1 LALGAD
7 IAMHATTKYLG
18 GHSDVLGGALVWRTD
33 GPLAQRLRAIQTSV
47 GAVPSPF
54 ECWLTMRGVRTL
66 PWRMH
71 AHSSNAMTL
80 ARYLTSHARIAAVHY
95 PGLPEHP
102 AYDIAARQMSGFGG
116 MLSLEVRGG
125 RDDAMGLAARLKL
138 VTRATSLGG
147 TESLIEHRASV
158 EGPGTRAPESL
169 LRLSVGLEHVDDLIE
184 DFDQALR

>member
-1 LALGAD
+1 
-7 IAMHATTKYLG
+7 MHATTKYLG

-33 GPLAQRLRAIQTSV
+33 GPHAHKLRTIQSSV

-66 PWRMH
+66 PWRMR
-71 AHSSNAMTL
+71 AHSANALTL
-80 ARYLTSHARIAAVHY
+80 ARYLTSHACVETVHY

-102 AYDIAARQMSGFGG
+102 AHEIAARQMSGFGG
-116 MLSLEVRGG
+116 MLSMQITGG
-125 RDDAMGLAARLKL
+125 RDAAMTLAARLRI

-158 EGPGTRAPESL
+158 EGPGSRAPDNL
-169 LRLSVGLEHVDDLIE
+169 LRMSVGLEHVDDLIE
-184 DFDQALR
+184 DFEQALR